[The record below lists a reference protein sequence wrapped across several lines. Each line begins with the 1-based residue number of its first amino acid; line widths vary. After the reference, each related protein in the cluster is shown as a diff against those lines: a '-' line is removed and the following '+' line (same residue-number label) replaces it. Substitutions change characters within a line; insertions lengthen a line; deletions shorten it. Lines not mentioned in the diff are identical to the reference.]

1 MKVIVK
7 NLKKVTYETAIES
20 EEITIKNFKE
30 EIERQ
35 HGFKSETLKLLK
47 EGIILDDSKK
57 LKDYDI
63 KEESIITMMI
73 TKAKIKNEKSENI
86 NNDNKEEKKEEEKKI
101 EMKKEIKD
109 YSKEINQLIEMGFSK
124 NEVEISIKAALGN
137 IDKAIDY
144 LYKGIKNIPINE
156 ENDKNEKKNNENDLN
171 ILDNKNEIEIAAS
184 VVKILV
190 TSKKYTLN
198 QVLGLIQRNDSDL
211 FKRIKE
217 QEKLFVELLKNPI
230 SEEDKNIYNAYA
242 KKIGLEN
249 FQKKNNNKTNKI
261 KLSKSEFEAVK
272 RLKEFANVSDYQAYE
287 AYIACDKNEELAVNF
302 LLENYMGQNNN
313 KNSHF
318 VIEEKKDDDKKDN
331 EKK

>member
-7 NLKKVTYETAIES
+7 NLKKVTYETTIES

-156 ENDKNEKKNNENDLN
+156 KSDKNEKKNNENDLN

-249 FQKKNNNKTNKI
+249 FQKKIII
-261 KLSKSEFEAVK
+261 KLIK
-272 RLKEFANVSDYQAYE
+272 LN
-287 AYIACDKNEELAVNF
+287 
-302 LLENYMGQNNN
+302 
-313 KNSHF
+313 
-318 VIEEKKDDDKKDN
+318 
-331 EKK
+331 